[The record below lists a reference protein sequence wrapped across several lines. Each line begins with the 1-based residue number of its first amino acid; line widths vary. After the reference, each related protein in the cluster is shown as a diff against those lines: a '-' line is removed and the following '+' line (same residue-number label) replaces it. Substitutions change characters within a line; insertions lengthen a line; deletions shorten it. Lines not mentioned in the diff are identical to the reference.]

1 MRLPSLTN
9 WEETAQSLHQVT
21 VLMGAIRRLLLPHV
35 PNYLELALQIKPA
48 GMSTGRLPSGVEVSL
63 DMPQAAL
70 VFQPSTGDAVS
81 IPLTEHS
88 QASLFET
95 LLAAFAAQGQALALE
110 TAEHPSLT
118 EAFLAA
124 LQAKGHRPIPLSETP
139 LQVRPE
145 LAADYAQVLYR
156 IFTATARFRARL
168 GGPMTP
174 IVVWPE
180 HFDLSFL
187 WFATENAT
195 EAGPHLNF
203 GFAPYSPGL
212 ERPYLYSYAHP
223 LPADFGS
230 PPLPPLATWHT
241 AGWTGVVVP
250 YDELVKMADPEAA
263 IEETF
268 AEIYQALLPLLLG

>member
-1 MRLPSLTN
+1 LTN

-35 PNYLELALQIKPA
+35 ANYLELSLQVKPT
-48 GMSTGRLPSGVEVSL
+48 GLSTGPLPNGSEVNL
-63 DMPQAAL
+63 DMAQAAL
-70 VFQPSTGDAVS
+70 VFHPSAGDEDS
-81 IPLTEHS
+81 IPLIGHS

-95 LLAAFAAQGQALALE
+95 LLAAFATSGQALAPQM
-110 TAEHPSLT
+110 TEHPSLT

-124 LQAKGHRPIPLSETP
+124 LQAKGHRRISLSETP
-139 LQVRPE
+139 LKVAPE
-145 LAADYAQVLYR
+145 LAAEYAEMLYR

-168 GGPMTP
+168 AGPMTP

-195 EAGPHLNF
+195 ETGPHLNF
-203 GFAPYSPGL
+203 GFAPYSPGI

-230 PPLPPLATWHT
+230 PQLPPLATWHT
-241 AGWTGVVVP
+241 AGWTGAVVP
-250 YDELVKMADPEAA
+250 YDELVKMDDPEMVV
-263 IEETF
+263 EETL
-268 AEIYQALLPLLLG
+268 AEIYQALLPLLE

>member
-1 MRLPSLTN
+1 MTLPSLIN
-9 WEETAQSLHQVT
+9 WEETAQSLHQIT
-21 VLMGAIRRLLLPHV
+21 VLMGATRRLLLPHV
-35 PNYLELALQIKPA
+35 ANYLELSLQIKPT
-48 GMSTGRLPSGVEVSL
+48 GLSTERLPNGTEISL

-70 VFQPSTGDAVS
+70 VFQPAAGDAVS
-81 IPLTEHS
+81 IPLTGHS

-95 LLAAFAAQGQALALE
+95 LLATFATRGQALAPKM
-110 TAEHPSLT
+110 AEHPSLT

-124 LQAKGHRPIPLSETP
+124 LQAKGHRPIALSETP
-139 LQVRPE
+139 LKVVPE
-145 LAADYAQVLYR
+145 VAAEYAEVLYR

-168 GGPMTP
+168 AGPMTP

-195 EAGPHLNF
+195 ETGPHLNF
-203 GFAPYSPGL
+203 GFAPYSPGI

-223 LPADFGS
+223 LSADFDS
-230 PPLPPLATWHT
+230 PQLPPPATWHT

-250 YDELVKMADPEAA
+250 YDELVKVTDPEAVV
-263 IEETF
+263 EETF
-268 AEIYQALLPLLLG
+268 AEIYQVLLPLLG